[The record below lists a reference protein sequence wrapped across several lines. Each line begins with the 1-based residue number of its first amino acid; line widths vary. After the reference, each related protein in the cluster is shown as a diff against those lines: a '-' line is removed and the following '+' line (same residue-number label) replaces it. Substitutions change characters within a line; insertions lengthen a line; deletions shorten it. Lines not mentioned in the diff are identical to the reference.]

1 MKNLRLVFLLIS
13 TLLINSCVT
22 KPKDAFACVDD
33 EFELKKKLML
43 DSVVELSCSGIV
55 LGQPFN
61 QTISLAKRD
70 GKIKNIEYQLDGED
84 KSATCV
90 TKIIL
95 PNREEGQD
103 VDMKICSFQDT
114 ITSII
119 LISEDYDSHQGI
131 IDIYT
136 DKYNEQLSEY
146 EFDVEDWG
154 DKINRAG
161 SNSWIWTY
169 KNQSIRVSYFY
180 TEKRENYLKDP
191 TMHSPENRYGIR
203 YTKYFNMISIIY
215 SDLYQMKKVEAFEK
229 KINEQKKIEQA
240 RNEAIEEHEDSIRKA
255 LLNKKIKRQEI

>member
-1 MKNLRLVFLLIS
+1 MKNLRLAFLLIS
-13 TLLINSCVT
+13 SLFIFSCVT
-22 KPKDAFACVDD
+22 KPKYNLVSVDD
-33 EFELKKKLML
+33 EFELKKKSML
-43 DSVVELSCSGIV
+43 DSVVNLSCSGIV

-61 QTISLAKRD
+61 HTLSSAKRN
-70 GKIKNIEYQLDGED
+70 GKIKNIEYQLEGGD

-95 PNREEGQD
+95 TNREEGQD

-119 LISEDYDSHQGI
+119 LISEDYDTYQRI
-131 IDIYT
+131 IDIYI
-136 DKYNEQLSEY
+136 DKYNKQLSEY
-146 EFDVEDWG
+146 ESDVEDWG
-154 DKINRAG
+154 DKVNRAG

-203 YTKYFNMISIIY
+203 YTEYFKMISIIY

-240 RNEAIEEHEDSIRKA
+240 RHEAIEEHEDSIRKA
-255 LLNKKIKRQEI
+255 LLNKKIKKQEI

>member
-1 MKNLRLVFLLIS
+1 MKNLRLVFLFIS
-13 TLLINSCVT
+13 SLFIFSCVT
-22 KPKDAFACVDD
+22 KTKDSFVSVED
-33 EFELKKKLML
+33 EFEIKKKLML
-43 DSVVELSCSGIV
+43 DSVVNLSCSGIV

-61 QTISLAKRD
+61 KTISSAKKD
-70 GKIKNIEYQLDGED
+70 GKIKNIEYQLDVES
-84 KSATCV
+84 KSATCI

-103 VDMKICSFQDT
+103 VEMKICSFQDT

-119 LISEDYDSHQGI
+119 LISEDYDSYRSI
-131 IDIYT
+131 MDIYT
-136 DKYNEQLSEY
+136 DKYNKHLSEY

-154 DKINRAG
+154 DNVNRAG

-203 YTKYFNMISIIY
+203 YTEYFKMISIIY
-215 SDLYQMKKVEAFEK
+215 SDLYQMKKVEEFEK
-229 KINEQKKIEQA
+229 KIMEQKRIEQA
-240 RNEAIEEHEDSIRKA
+240 RKEVIEEHEDSIRKA
-255 LLNKKIKRQEI
+255 ILNKKIKGQEI